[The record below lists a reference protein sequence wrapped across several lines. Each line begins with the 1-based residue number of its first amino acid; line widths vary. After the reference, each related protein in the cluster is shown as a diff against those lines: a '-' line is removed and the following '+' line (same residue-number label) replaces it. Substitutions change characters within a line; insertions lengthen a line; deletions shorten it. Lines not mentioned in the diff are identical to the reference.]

1 MGRPPIKKIQK
12 EKEVT
17 PKAQQE
23 TKNNT
28 VGIANKENINEI
40 IEEAAEQAKEIS
52 EQQPPRIIITDVR
65 PFPQSRD
72 DDTPRA
78 WFKGETEMI
87 SMPIDFTGT
96 IIDLDATDERISSVL
111 VTMQNGILNAPILI
125 PGFIGLFPK
134 DQLFEE
140 DGTEIPESD
149 DEEFPPFPEGEEV
162 EEIPEIIDVTEKTP
176 DVKPLPDIETPS
188 ITQPES
194 QIEAI
199 AAATPQDAVVK
210 HIEKKMGLLDRLR
223 KKQQPARTDNTDLLK
238 TLVENSK

>member
-1 MGRPPIKKIQK
+1 MGRPPIKKIPK
-12 EKEVT
+12 EKEIK
-17 PKAQQE
+17 PQE
-23 TKNNT
+23 ANKNP
-28 VGIANKENINEI
+28 VEIANKENINEI

-87 SMPIDFTGT
+87 AMTTDFIGT
-96 IIDLDATDERISSVL
+96 IIDLDATDERISTVL
-111 VTMQNGILNAPILI
+111 VTIQNGILQAPILI
-125 PGFIGLFPK
+125 PGFIGLFPI

-162 EEIPEIIDVTEKTP
+162 DKIPEIINVDDETP
-176 DVKPLPDIETPS
+176 EVKPLQDIETPS

-199 AAATPQDAVVK
+199 AATTPQDAVVK

-223 KKQQPARTDNTDLLK
+223 KKQHPVRTDNTDLLK
-238 TLVENSK
+238 TLVNNSK